1 MLPLPHGGAL
11 RGNMGRR
18 GRRNQAEHT
27 DDWQELLPLFD
38 WPEQQAYEEVRPLVL
53 FGDSV
58 AERANETGTPQRTMY
73 RRVKR
78 FANEGMLSLFGADPA
93 TERARRRGLE
103 PAIRRMIVEL
113 KAEHPAL
120 NNNEIR
126 NIVYVRT
133 GRRLGKHTAER
144 VLSEEVIPLK
154 LSRLFEPYHGTEV
167 DRERRGA
174 VVTLHLDGWSV
185 KAISSYLKVSRMTV
199 YRVIGRWLREGEQGL
214 TDRPADRPKG
224 VRKVD
229 LATMD
234 AIRRMQENPEL
245 GAFRIHAALLEQK
258 RSAEVSVRTVGRIMA
273 VHRNLYGHL
282 GGPKRS
288 PHRKKPMPF
297 RAHRRHEIWTV
308 DVRYVDHDLP
318 PAEIEGNAYVIAVLE
333 NYSRAILASAVSRSQ
348 DATAFLRVLYSAVER
363 YGSPE
368 RLVTD
373 GGAIF
378 KATRSEAVYAA
389 LGIEK
394 EQIERGKPYQSY
406 IETTFNIQRRMA
418 DYHFAK
424 AKSWQELVE
433 VHERWMEDYNAQR
446 HWAHQDREDG
456 RYSPEAALGF
466 YTGLRYHPED
476 LKRAFFSTRCAR
488 VLDPL
493 GYARLMNWRVY
504 AEEALANRDVALWL
518 GGDDLFVEYAGETL
532 SRYEVEYRPR
542 DGGLREVR
550 RPELFE
556 TTHRRSW
563 PQLRLFRLED
573 ALGEDGW
580 LKALRLEAYALRGR
594 HRSQEEEALQ
604 QRLFPY
610 SEAL

>member
-1 MLPLPHGGAL
+1 
-11 RGNMGRR
+11 MGRR
-18 GRRNQAEHT
+18 GRRKKAEHT

-38 WPEQQAYEEVRPLVL
+38 WPEQQAYEELRPLVL

-58 AERANETGTPQRTMY
+58 AERANETGTPERTMY
-73 RRVKR
+73 RRIER
-78 FANEGMLSLFGADPA
+78 FGNEGMLSLFGTNPA
-93 TERARRRGLE
+93 SERAKRRGLE

-120 NNNEIR
+120 NNNEIT

-154 LSRLFEPYHGTEV
+154 LSRLFEAYHETAEGK
-167 DRERRGA
+167 ERRGA

-185 KAISSYLKVSRMTV
+185 KAIASYLKVSRMTV
-199 YRVIGRWLREGEQGL
+199 YRVIGRWLREGERGL
-214 TDRPADRPKG
+214 ANRAPGRPKG

-245 GAFRIHAALLEQK
+245 GAFRIHAALEQK
-258 RSAEVSVRTVGRIMA
+258 KRGVEVSVRTVGRIMA
-273 VHRNLYGHL
+273 VHRNLYRL
-282 GGPKRS
+282 GKPKRS
-288 PHRKKPMPF
+288 PYRKKGMPF
-297 RAHRRHEIWTV
+297 RARKRHEIWTA
-308 DVRYVDHDLP
+308 DVRYIDHNLP
-318 PAEIEGNAYVIAVLE
+318 SAELEGNAYVISILE

-348 DATAFLRVLYSAVER
+348 DTTAFLRVLYQAVER

-373 GGAIF
+373 GGGIF
-378 KATRSEAVYAA
+378 KATQSEAVYAA
-389 LGIEK
+389 LGIAK

-406 IETTFNIQRRMA
+406 IETTFNVQRRMA
-418 DYHFAK
+418 DFGFAK
-424 AKSWQELVE
+424 AASWEELVE
-433 VHERWMEDYNAQR
+433 AHDRWMEDYNAQG
-446 HWAHQDREDG
+446 HWAHRDREDG
-456 RYSPEAALGF
+456 RRSPEAVLGF

-476 LKRAFFSTRCAR
+476 LQRAFFSTRFAR

-493 GYARLMNWRVY
+493 GYARLMNWRLY
-504 AEEALANRDVALWL
+504 AEEALAKRDVALWL
-518 GGDDLFVEYAGETL
+518 GGNTLSVEYAGETL

-542 DGGLREVR
+542 AGGLREVG

-556 TTHRRSW
+556 TAHRRGW

-594 HRSQEEEALQ
+594 QRSREEAPQ
-604 QRLFPY
+604 PTLFPY
-610 SEAL
+610 LEAP